1 LRQLDLRRGASGAAR
16 RCLGRLHE
24 PATGA
29 IALVRVTKWL
39 PRAAR
44 HLADGAATQSALTAR
59 NLRALAIGLS
69 GIAADA
75 AAHADGC

>member
-1 LRQLDLRRGASGAAR
+1 MRQLDQRRGTSGAAR

-29 IALVRVTKWL
+29 IALVRVAKRL

-44 HLADGAATQSALTAR
+44 RLVDGAATQSALTAR

-69 GIAADA
+69 GIADA
-75 AAHADGC
+75 AAHADGG